1 MQVNFEKYQK
11 PTGDKPWEGGVDSV
25 LNKPH
30 QFNYGMENPTYK
42 SQNNGQHSEYVSHI
56 TPEMLG
62 AKGPSYQAPGANPA
76 QNLSDEIKSKVAA
89 EEAERNAYADSH
101 PGLSRDFARN
111 ISDILNQTKRMADE
125 SAARADGS
133 WYKDHGPDLLAM
145 REARMKDAPAWAKQD
160 PMAKGMGYE
169 WADNEKLKSFGWDD
183 DYINHLKA
191 SHEFHP
197 QEIEH
202 LRSIGA
208 LRAPYAEYLAKQE
221 EMKKQAEAEAAARAA
236 QYSGG
241 GESGYS
247 SGGGYS
253 SYQAPTYDPGA
264 FKTQLED
271 YLKSGGHSGGSSG
284 GSGSSNWHEHKQDV
298 QDLAVQQRKNNLRNR
313 FGW

>member
-1 MQVNFEKYQK
+1 
-11 PTGDKPWEGGVDSV
+11 
-25 LNKPH
+25 
-30 QFNYGMENPTYK
+30 MENPSYQ
-42 SQNNGQHSEYVSHI
+42 SQNSGVNSEYAGRI
-56 TPEMLG
+56 TPEMMG
-62 AKGPSYQAPGANPA
+62 AKGPSYQAPVPDRSREFVDG
-76 QNLSDEIKSKVAA
+76 IKSKVGA

-133 WYKDHGPDLLAM
+133 WYKDHGPDLLSM

-160 PMAKGMGYE
+160 PMAQGMGYE

-208 LRAPYAEYLAKQE
+208 LRAPYAEYLAQQE
-221 EMKKQAEAEAAARAA
+221 EMRKQAEAEAAARAA
-236 QYSGG
+236 QNSYNEPSYGGASYYETPSFYNPTDFNAQLLKELNSGG
-241 GESGYS
+241 GHSTPAQPQNNWDGNNS
-247 SGGGYS
+247 SAARGISDDYMRK
-253 SYQAPTYDPGA
+253 A
-264 FKTQLED
+264 QL
-271 YLKSGGHSGGSSG
+271 Y
-284 GSGSSNWHEHKQDV
+284 NPY
-298 QDLAVQQRKNNLRNR
+298 
-313 FGW
+313 

>member
-11 PTGDKPWEGGVDSV
+11 PAGDKPWEGGVDGV

-30 QFNYGMENPTYK
+30 QFNYGMENPSYQ
-42 SQNNGQHSEYVSHI
+42 SQNSGTNSEYTGRI
-56 TPEMLG
+56 TPEMVG
-62 AKGPSYQAPGANPA
+62 AKGPSYQAPVPDRSNALVDG
-76 QNLSDEIKSKVAA
+76 IKKKVEA

-133 WYKDHGPDLLAM
+133 WYKDHGPDLLVM
-145 REARMKDAPAWAKQD
+145 REARMKDAPDWAKQD
-160 PMAKGMGYE
+160 PMAQGMGYE

-208 LRAPYAEYLAKQE
+208 LRAPYAEYLAQQE
-221 EMKKQAEAEAAARAA
+221 EMRKQAEAESVARAA
-236 QYSGG
+236 QNSYNEPSYGSAGHYEAPSFYNPTDFNAQLLKELNSGG
-241 GESGYS
+241 GHSAPAQPENNWDGNNSPSARGISDDYMRKAQLYS
-247 SGGGYS
+247 PY
-253 SYQAPTYDPGA
+253 
-264 FKTQLED
+264 
-271 YLKSGGHSGGSSG
+271 
-284 GSGSSNWHEHKQDV
+284 
-298 QDLAVQQRKNNLRNR
+298 
-313 FGW
+313 

>member
-1 MQVNFEKYQK
+1 MRVNFEKYQK
-11 PTGDKPWEGGVDSV
+11 PAEDKPWEKGSDAI
-25 LNKPH
+25 LNSKP
-30 QFNYGMENPTYK
+30 QFSYGMQNPAYQ
-42 SQNNGQHSEYVSHI
+42 SQNNGQHSEYVGHI
-56 TPEMLG
+56 TPEMVG
-62 AKGPSYQAPGANPA
+62 AKGPSYQAPGTNPA
-76 QNLSDEIKSKVAA
+76 QNLSDEIKSKVAE

-133 WYKDHGPDLLAM
+133 WYKDHVPDLLAM

-221 EMKKQAEAEAAARAA
+221 EMRKQAEAAARAA
-236 QYSGG
+236 QNSYNEPSYSGG
-241 GESGYS
+241 Y
-247 SGGGYS
+247 GGGYS
-253 SYQAPTYDPGA
+253 SYETPNFYNPEEFNET
-264 FKTQLED
+264 L
-271 YLKSGGHSGGSSG
+271 LKALNSGGHSSYSQ
-284 GSGSSNWHEHKQDV
+284 SRPVAPAPSAE
-298 QDLAVQQRKNNLRNR
+298 DLRKLYPELAD
-313 FGW
+313 

>member
-1 MQVNFEKYQK
+1 MRVNFEKYQK
-11 PTGDKPWEGGVDSV
+11 PTGDKPWEKGLYGES
-25 LNKPH
+25 KQITP
-30 QFNYGMENPTYK
+30 GMENPSYQ
-42 SQNNGQHSEYVSHI
+42 SQNSGVNSEYAGRI
-56 TPEMLG
+56 TPEMMG
-62 AKGPSYQAPGANPA
+62 AKGPSYQAPVPDRSREFVDG
-76 QNLSDEIKSKVAA
+76 IKSKVGA

-133 WYKDHGPDLLAM
+133 WYKDHGPDLLSM

-160 PMAKGMGYE
+160 PMAQGMGYE

-208 LRAPYAEYLAKQE
+208 LRAPYAEYLAQQE
-221 EMKKQAEAEAAARAA
+221 EMRKQAEAEAAARAA
-236 QYSGG
+236 QNSYNEPSYGGASYYETPSFYNPTDFNAQLLKELNSGG
-241 GESGYS
+241 GHSTPAQPQNNWDGNNS
-247 SGGGYS
+247 SAARGISDDYMRK
-253 SYQAPTYDPGA
+253 A
-264 FKTQLED
+264 QL
-271 YLKSGGHSGGSSG
+271 Y
-284 GSGSSNWHEHKQDV
+284 NPY
-298 QDLAVQQRKNNLRNR
+298 
-313 FGW
+313 

>member
-1 MQVNFEKYQK
+1 MQVNFEQYKR
-11 PTGDKPWEGGVDSV
+11 PTNDKPWEGGVDGV

-30 QFNYGMENPTYK
+30 QFNYGMENPSYQ
-42 SQNNGQHSEYVSHI
+42 SQNSGTNSEYAGRI
-56 TPEMLG
+56 TPEMMG
-62 AKGPSYQAPGANPA
+62 AKGPSYQAPVPDRSREFVDSIRN
-76 QNLSDEIKSKVAA
+76 KVDA

-247 SGGGYS
+247 GGSS
-253 SYQAPTYDPGA
+253 SYETPTFYNQQQFNTG
-264 FKTQLED
+264 LENT
-271 YLKSGGHSGGSSG
+271 LKSGGHSGNGSNN
-284 GSGSSNWHEHKQDV
+284 SSASQWHEHKQDV
-298 QDLAVQQRKNNLRNR
+298 QDFAAQQRKNNLRNR

>member
-1 MQVNFEKYQK
+1 MRVNFEKYQK
-11 PTGDKPWEGGVDSV
+11 PAEDKPWEKGSDAILNSKPQFSHGV
-25 LNKPH
+25 
-30 QFNYGMENPTYK
+30 ENPTYQ
-42 SQNNGQHSEYVSHI
+42 SQNNGQHSEYVGHI
-56 TPEMLG
+56 TPEMVG

-76 QNLSDEIKSKVAA
+76 QNLSDGIKSKVVA

-111 ISDILNQTKRMADE
+111 ISDILNQTQRMADE

-133 WYKDHGPDLLAM
+133 WYKDHVPDLLAM

-160 PMAKGMGYE
+160 PMAQGMGYE

-208 LRAPYAEYLAKQE
+208 LRAPYAEYLAQQE
-221 EMKKQAEAEAAARAA
+221 EMRKQAEAEAAARAA
-236 QYSGG
+236 QYSYNEPSYGG
-241 GESGYS
+241 SGYYETPS
-247 SGGGYS
+247 FYNQADFNAQLLKELNSGGGHS
-253 SYQAPTYDPGA
+253 TPAPTENNWDGNNSSAARGISDDYMRKA
-264 FKTQLED
+264 QL
-271 YLKSGGHSGGSSG
+271 Y
-284 GSGSSNWHEHKQDV
+284 NPY
-298 QDLAVQQRKNNLRNR
+298 
-313 FGW
+313 

>member
-1 MQVNFEKYQK
+1 MRVNFENYQK
-11 PTGDKPWEGGVDSV
+11 PTGDKSWEKGLYGESKQTT
-25 LNKPH
+25 L
-30 QFNYGMENPTYK
+30 GMENPSYQ
-42 SQNNGQHSEYVSHI
+42 SQNSGVNSEYAGRI
-56 TPEMLG
+56 TPETMG

-208 LRAPYAEYLAKQE
+208 LRAPYAEYLAQQE
-221 EMKKQAEAEAAARAA
+221 EMRKQAEAEAAARAA
-236 QYSGG
+236 QNSYNEPNYGG
-241 GESGYS
+241 GYGSGYS
-247 SGGGYS
+247 SYS
-253 SYQAPTYDPGA
+253 SPNFLGNYDTKA
-264 FKTQLED
+264 ELIKALNT
-271 YLKSGGHSGGSSG
+271 GGHSSYS
-284 GSGSSNWHEHKQDV
+284 QDRPV
-298 QDLAVQQRKNNLRNR
+298 APAPSAEDLRKLYPE
-313 FGW
+313 FAD

>member
-1 MQVNFEKYQK
+1 MRVNFENYQK
-11 PTGDKPWEGGVDSV
+11 PTGDKPWEKGLYGES
-25 LNKPH
+25 KQTTP
-30 QFNYGMENPTYK
+30 GMENPSYQ
-42 SQNNGQHSEYVSHI
+42 SQNSGVNSEYAGRI
-56 TPEMLG
+56 TPETMG

-145 REARMKDAPAWAKQD
+145 REARMKDAPSWAKQD
-160 PMAKGMGYE
+160 PMAQGMGYE

-208 LRAPYAEYLAKQE
+208 LRAPYAEYLAQQE
-221 EMKKQAEAEAAARAA
+221 EMRKQAEAEAAARAA
-236 QYSGG
+236 QN
-241 GESGYS
+241 
-247 SGGGYS
+247 
-253 SYQAPTYDPGA
+253 SYNEPSY
-264 FKTQLED
+264 
-271 YLKSGGHSGGSSG
+271 G
-284 GSGSSNWHEHKQDV
+284 GSGYYEPPSFYNPTDFNAQLLKELNSGGEHSTPAQPQNNWDGNNSSAARGISD
-298 QDLAVQQRKNNLRNR
+298 DYMRKAQLYNPY
-313 FGW
+313 

>member
-11 PTGDKPWEGGVDSV
+11 PAGDKPWEKGSDAI
-25 LNKPH
+25 LNSKP
-30 QFNYGMENPTYK
+30 QFSHGIENPTYQ
-42 SQNNGQHSEYVSHI
+42 SQNNGQHSEYVGHI
-56 TPEMLG
+56 TPEMIG

-76 QNLSDEIKSKVAA
+76 RNLSDEIKSKVEA

-133 WYKDHGPDLLAM
+133 WYKDHVPDLLAM
-145 REARMKDAPAWAKQD
+145 REARMKDAPVWAKQD
-160 PMAKGMGYE
+160 PMAQGMGYE

-208 LRAPYAEYLAKQE
+208 LRAPYAEYLAQQE
-221 EMKKQAEAEAAARAA
+221 EMRKQAEAEAAARAA
-236 QYSGG
+236 QNSYNEPSYGGSGYYEAPSFYNPEEFKANLLKELNSGG
-241 GESGYS
+241 GHSTPTQPQNNWDGNDSPTTRGIDADYMRKAQLYS
-247 SGGGYS
+247 PY
-253 SYQAPTYDPGA
+253 
-264 FKTQLED
+264 
-271 YLKSGGHSGGSSG
+271 
-284 GSGSSNWHEHKQDV
+284 
-298 QDLAVQQRKNNLRNR
+298 
-313 FGW
+313 

>member
-11 PTGDKPWEGGVDSV
+11 PAGDKPWEKGSDTI
-25 LNKPH
+25 LNSKP
-30 QFNYGMENPTYK
+30 QFSHGIENPTYQ
-42 SQNNGQHSEYVSHI
+42 SQNNGQHSEYVGHI
-56 TPEMLG
+56 TPEMIG

-76 QNLSDEIKSKVAA
+76 RNLSDEIKSKVEA

-133 WYKDHGPDLLAM
+133 WYKDHVPDLLAM

-160 PMAKGMGYE
+160 PMAQGMGYE

-208 LRAPYAEYLAKQE
+208 LRAPYAEYLAQQE
-221 EMKKQAEAEAAARAA
+221 EMRKQAEAEAAARAA
-236 QYSGG
+236 QNSYNEPSYGGSGYYEAPSFYNPEEFKANLLKERNSGG
-241 GESGYS
+241 GHSTPTQPQNNWDGNDSPTTRGIDADYMRKAQLYS
-247 SGGGYS
+247 PY
-253 SYQAPTYDPGA
+253 
-264 FKTQLED
+264 
-271 YLKSGGHSGGSSG
+271 
-284 GSGSSNWHEHKQDV
+284 
-298 QDLAVQQRKNNLRNR
+298 
-313 FGW
+313 

>member
-1 MQVNFEKYQK
+1 MRVNFEKYQK
-11 PTGDKPWEGGVDSV
+11 PTGDKPWEKGLYGES
-25 LNKPH
+25 KQTTP
-30 QFNYGMENPTYK
+30 GMENPSYQ
-42 SQNNGQHSEYVSHI
+42 SQNSGVNSEYAGRI
-56 TPEMLG
+56 TPEMMG
-62 AKGPSYQAPGANPA
+62 AKGPSYQAPVPDRS
-76 QNLSDEIKSKVAA
+76 QNLSDEIKSKVNA
-89 EEAERNAYADSH
+89 EETERNAYADSH

-247 SGGGYS
+247 GGGGYS

-264 FKTQLED
+264 FKTQLVN
-271 YLKSGGHSGGSSG
+271 YLDKGGHSVNSS
-284 GSGSSNWHEHKQDV
+284 STSSAPATYGFSDKQ
-298 QDLAVQQRKNNLRNR
+298 LRELYPALYE
-313 FGW
+313 